1 MVLDLCQFQHNF
13 TSHWR
18 HDQLLDYASATFW
31 TNHPRQV
38 LGRFIRYKNDALIAT
53 YEGYIYVFWSIFYIA
68 ADMHMDTHISKSYR
82 GLWISIFCTRGTID
96 SLAASPIDLRF
107 FFLTN
112 ILCHFCSQKSSST
125 PSGSVPWCSILTS
138 LPVISCIVAN
148 IGSAW
153 CLWFLLAALPRYMND
168 MFQLSMELVSL
179 NQSGFPFSRAFA
191 ADELKMNGRWIK

>member
-1 MVLDLCQFQHNF
+1 MHSSAANFLSMMVLDLCQFQHNF

-82 GLWISIFCTRGTID
+82 GLWISIFCTRGTVD
-96 SLAASPIDLRF
+96 TLSAASPIGLRF
-107 FFLTN
+107 F
-112 ILCHFCSQKSSST
+112 SSSHKY
-125 PSGSVPWCSILTS
+125 P
-138 LPVISCIVAN
+138 
-148 IGSAW
+148 
-153 CLWFLLAALPRYMND
+153 
-168 MFQLSMELVSL
+168 VSL
-179 NQSGFPFSRAFA
+179 LFS
-191 ADELKMNGRWIK
+191 EIIKHSKWLCSMV